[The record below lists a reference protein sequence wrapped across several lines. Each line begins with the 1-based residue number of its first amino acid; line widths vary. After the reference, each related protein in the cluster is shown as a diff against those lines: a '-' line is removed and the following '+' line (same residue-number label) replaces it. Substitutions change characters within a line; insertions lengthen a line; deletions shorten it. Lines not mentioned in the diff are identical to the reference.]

1 MNCKSKKRP
10 VFEYCGFK
18 IILPANMAKEK
29 PFVWLERE
37 GKYYVELGDT
47 EVGVLIRIDN
57 YLNNLDKHIEELK
70 QKQLFDLGERK
81 KGIQKE
87 LDNDENYADVISE
100 LKEKL
105 AEIDDKLGVNKK

>member
-1 MNCKSKKRP
+1 
-10 VFEYCGFK
+10 
-18 IILPANMAKEK
+18 MAKGK

-57 YLNNLDKHIEELK
+57 YLNNLDKHIENQ
-70 QKQLFDLGERK
+70 QKQLFNMGERK

-87 LDNDENYADVISE
+87 LGNDENYADVIAE

-105 AEIDDKLGVNKK
+105 AEIDNKLGVNKK